1 MTQASRGKEDAMNI
15 PGGDSHVQAQERVLR
30 RSQMDSHLKA
40 ESIRLLHLELCENK
54 CYLVNPAHGTLLQH
68 PLQTDT
74 YHF

>member
-1 MTQASRGKEDAMNI
+1 MTQASRGKEDAMNTK
-15 PGGDSHVQAQERVLR
+15 GSNSHVQAQERVLR
-30 RSQMDSHLKA
+30 RSQMDSHLKG
-40 ESIRLLHLELCENK
+40 ESIRLLHLELYENK